1 MIAGAWFLAGDQI
14 RAVLNDMGRPMKSGA
29 ITSPLIMQQ
38 SSTARETHPLPRA
51 MTYEEPR
58 LPIVTQPNSIERQ
71 ASSQPPAPAY
81 QAPPLPIATYS
92 ITVRYEEIERI
103 RSWRYALFPR
113 ATIIPP
119 GQWVSVYW
127 PDPIYKNGSSW
138 KYVYFVGGNILVED
152 CVTKAKV
159 LLRRP
164 TTQEA
169 RGPNLSCQPMHVMAA
184 NQSYAHFYSLP
195 Y

>member
-14 RAVLNDMGRPMKSGA
+14 RALMNEMGRPIKSGA
-29 ITSPLIMQQ
+29 ITSPPIVPPSL
-38 SSTARETHPLPRA
+38 AGRETSPLPRA
-51 MTYEEPR
+51 VTYEESR
-58 LPIVTQPNSIERQ
+58 LPVITQPNSIERQ
-71 ASSQPPAPAY
+71 SSSQTPAPAY
-81 QAPPLPIATYS
+81 QPPSLPIATNS
-92 ITVRYEEIERI
+92 VTVRYEEIERI
-103 RSWRYALFPR
+103 RSWGYALFPR

-138 KYVYFVGGNILVED
+138 KYVYFVGGNVTIED

-159 LLRRP
+159 ALRGS
-164 TTQEA
+164 TMQEA
-169 RGPNLSCQPMHVMAA
+169 YGPNLSCQPMHVMAD